1 MVNPELVSEELETDT
16 ELAAAELGTWPAADD
31 KLATKELT
39 GGSEL
44 VGTALEGSAEV
55 GLA

>member
-1 MVNPELVSEELETDT
+1 MVSPELVSEELETDT
-16 ELAAAELGTWPAADD
+16 ELAAAELGTWPADD

-44 VGTALEGSAEV
+44 VGTALEGSEEV